1 MSALR
6 LCVIVL
12 LGVVSA
18 QASRAQSPAAPA
30 KGAQAKP
37 APSSG
42 ADDTVLR
49 AYATIDDPRKAEL
62 ELALDLAQEAFKTS
76 PTTQFE
82 ILAGGKAT
90 VLVLDDKSPS
100 RARLQA
106 ATANPRL
113 KVYVCS
119 ENTKQLRQALGAD
132 RVKLVSGV
140 LEASCEQKVKQYLHG
155 DWVRFDVSGAAD

>member
-1 MSALR
+1 M
-6 LCVIVL
+6 
-12 LGVVSA
+12 A
-18 QASRAQSPAAPA
+18 QAP
-30 KGAQAKP
+30 KAQAP
-37 APSSG
+37 TTSTHHAPSET
-42 ADDTVLR
+42 ADDTVLK
-49 AYATIDDPRKAEL
+49 AYATVDDPRKAEL
-62 ELALDLAQEAFKTS
+62 ELALDFAQEAFKTS

-100 RARLQA
+100 RARLLA

-119 ENTKQLRQALGAD
+119 ENTQQLRKALGAD

-140 LEASCEQKVKQYLHG
+140 LEASCEQKVRQYLHEA
-155 DWVRFDVSGAAD
+155 WVRFDVSGAAD